1 MKAFVMLFSYLAT
14 LIATGVVGA
23 HASSHGE
30 FQSGTKR
37 TTRQNSD
44 GLSNRQDTTMD
55 AHNRAVTAC
64 NMAYTILGG
73 GNITRTYSSE
83 AEVPLFVD
91 PSSPVYASRTI
102 SHWSDNCWQNASCI
116 ISPSKAQE
124 VAQLLA
130 IVAATNATFS
140 IRSGGH
146 DFNVGHSSVGMQG
159 LLIDM
164 VNFDSISLH
173 PDKSAVTVGP
183 GVRWGAVYDSLNGTG
198 VSVNGARSPNPAVAG
213 QTLGGGIG
221 WLTGKAGP
229 TAASLVAADV
239 VLANG
244 SILSA
249 DETHNSDLLWA
260 LRGGGPNYGVV
271 TSLTYRTLPIDKIW
285 FAANLYPREKNQELL
300 DALVEYQQLASDD
313 SNASIVYQLSENNA
327 TAQSFV
333 GFLYLDPSV
342 EWPAVF
348 NPFYAVGNASTLIN
362 STVGTVADLSSR
374 YFSPQYPDPGTHP
387 TRHYVVS
394 LPHKIDNQTYQESYS
409 VFKDLAGQALARGWN
424 MNYGSQPIT
433 ATAAGESEDT
443 PLNLT
448 LVDQDWVH
456 VTIDWSSASDDS
468 EAMSL
473 LDQMG
478 QSIADF
484 ASRNNAEL
492 SYRFMNDANSGQRVL
507 SSYGVGMFERLWVI
521 SCKYDPGRIFQRL
534 QHGGWLLH
542 LGDGAADC
550 TI

>member
-1 MKAFVMLFSYLAT
+1 M
-14 LIATGVVGA
+14 
-23 HASSHGE
+23 
-30 FQSGTKR
+30 
-37 TTRQNSD
+37 
-44 GLSNRQDTTMD
+44 
-55 AHNRAVTAC
+55 
-64 NMAYTILGG
+64 
-73 GNITRTYSSE
+73 
-83 AEVPLFVD
+83 
-91 PSSPVYASRTI
+91 
-102 SHWSDNCWQNASCI
+102 
-116 ISPSKAQE
+116 
-124 VAQLLA
+124 AQLLA

-448 LVDQDWVH
+448 LVDQDCESIAMRYPRCALEKVLWLPSAIWTKFYLLIEMLLGVH